1 MRLVILGPPGAGK
14 GTQAA
19 RLAADLAI
27 PHIST
32 GDLFRRHVKDGTPLG
47 VEAQTYMDAGELVPD
62 RVVNGMVA
70 ERLGDDDTAVGF
82 LLDGYPRTLAQAE
95 VLQSE
100 LSGRGA
106 PLEAVLRLVVPEDEL
121 LRRILTR
128 AAEEGRADDTEEVL
142 RNRLAVY
149 REQTAPLEDFY
160 AERGLLVDVDG
171 TGSVEEISARA
182 HQRLREVTG
191 T

>member
-47 VEAQTYMDAGELVPD
+47 GEAQTYMDAGELVPD
-62 RVVNGMVA
+62 RVVNGMVS